1 MAHHS
6 KRYREALKLVD
17 RQKRHSVVEAI
28 TTLKKL
34 PGAKFTETVEIA
46 LNLGIDPKR
55 SDQMVRGS
63 ISLPHGIG
71 REVKVIAFCEGAAAE
86 EAKAAGAIE
95 AGGEELAQKIQD
107 GWTSFDVA
115 VADPSMMRHVG
126 KLGRILGPQGKMPSP
141 KSGTVTPDVVGAV
154 KEFRAGRIE
163 YRADNT
169 GNLHVPVGRIDFEV
183 EQLHANVDAF
193 VAHIESIRPAAVKGT
208 FIRAVF
214 LSSTMGPGIRI
225 AV

>member
-71 REVKVIAFCEGAAAE
+71 REVKVIAFCEGAAVE